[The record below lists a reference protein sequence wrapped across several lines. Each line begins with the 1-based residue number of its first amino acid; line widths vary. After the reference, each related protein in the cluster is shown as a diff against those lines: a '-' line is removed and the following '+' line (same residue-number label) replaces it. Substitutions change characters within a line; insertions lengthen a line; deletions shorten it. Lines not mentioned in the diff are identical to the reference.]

1 MEDDLSLG
9 RTVVLGIQ
17 ISTATLQLT
26 VGRLYFY
33 IPTIGQLWARYRRVI
48 GLLLASYRLA
58 IGRLL
63 AVYMLYID
71 RM

>member
-33 IPTIGQLWARYRRVI
+33 IPTIGQLWAR
-48 GLLLASYRLA
+48 
-58 IGRLL
+58 
-63 AVYMLYID
+63 
-71 RM
+71 